1 VDQAAISDLVDG
13 LNQSTSSLVV
23 IEPPTGES
31 VLLVGGG
38 LGRFIVTYVESDQRS
53 AVAVD
58 LSAEPDVEIRVVAG
72 GQPGNFPA
80 RWVVSRTTAIQ
91 AATTFSQTGSLTAEL
106 MWEWT

>member
-1 VDQAAISDLVDG
+1 M
-13 LNQSTSSLVV
+13 SSS
-23 IEPPTGES
+23 PPPASRCCWSAEDW
-31 VLLVGGG
+31 
-38 LGRFIVTYVESDQRS
+38 GRFIVTYVESDQRS